1 MTIQPSAPS
10 RSARGAPP
18 SDPSTPFADLA
29 AMGVPVDLDSLTPA
43 FLRLVEETVAQ
54 VEACPL
60 RPDVTFDGYESLI
73 AAIRS
78 ATTLE
83 GTLLEKGIALVAAAN
98 PDLVLVGLERP
109 LPVHEAARAVF
120 RRNDWSRAAG
130 LRLDSEVATR
140 EHYMPDLLIVD
151 GTRNLALIVDVKR
164 SAASY
169 KPRTLAELRSRMMAS
184 ALVVR
189 DVLEREHDAPP
200 ISRADIAIID
210 GSGECRDEVRG
221 IFTIA
226 DLDWMLRID
235 GAAEAIAHLRGLYG
249 ARVRSMLDARC
260 TATVMPRLRE
270 RQVRDHGDAADG
282 LSAEQAVVEDP
293 ADGEEVDEDPGSEED
308 GLETDLCPSP
318 IGIASIA
325 RSTSP
330 RVVVGIARRN
340 R

>member
-29 AMGVPVDLDSLTPA
+29 AMGIPVDLDSLTPA

-210 GSGECRDEVRG
+210 GSGECRDEARG
-221 IFTIA
+221 IFAIA
-226 DLDWMLRID
+226 DLDWMLRI
-235 GAAEAIAHLRGLYG
+235 ARAHPAFRW
-249 ARVRSMLDARC
+249 C
-260 TATVMPRLRE
+260 
-270 RQVRDHGDAADG
+270 ADG
-282 LSAEQAVVEDP
+282 P
-293 ADGEEVDEDPGSEED
+293 ADF
-308 GLETDLCPSP
+308 LERPADWPATRYETKAIRGRPAFL
-318 IGIASIA
+318 
-325 RSTSP
+325 RFLRT
-330 RVVVGIARRN
+330 
-340 R
+340 

>member
-1 MTIQPSAPS
+1 
-10 RSARGAPP
+10 
-18 SDPSTPFADLA
+18 
-29 AMGVPVDLDSLTPA
+29 MGVPVDLDSLTPA

-98 PDLVLVGLERP
+98 PDLVLIGLERP

-200 ISRADIAIID
+200 IAGRQRKAHSSRI
-210 GSGECRDEVRG
+210 GSPSGRDSAGDQAR
-221 IFTIA
+221 
-226 DLDWMLRID
+226 
-235 GAAEAIAHLRGLYG
+235 AEAGSAIGTVWIRRRGPVRRG
-249 ARVRSMLDARC
+249 PPRAPPSAPIRSGHARPVPS
-260 TATVMPRLRE
+260 MPRGQPHEAGGSPLRRLHRTE
-270 RQVRDHGDAADG
+270 KRM
-282 LSAEQAVVEDP
+282 
-293 ADGEEVDEDPGSEED
+293 
-308 GLETDLCPSP
+308 
-318 IGIASIA
+318 
-325 RSTSP
+325 
-330 RVVVGIARRN
+330 
-340 R
+340 

>member
-1 MTIQPSAPS
+1 MTIESSTPLRSSRGVLPSE
-10 RSARGAPP
+10 
-18 SDPSTPFADLA
+18 PSTAFADPA
-29 AMGVPVDLDSLTPA
+29 AAGAAVDIASLTPA
-43 FLRLVEETVAQ
+43 FLRLVEETITQ
-54 VEACPL
+54 VEACPP
-60 RPDVTFDGYESLI
+60 RPDVTFDGYEGLI

-83 GTLLEKGIALVAAAN
+83 GTLLEKGIALVATVN

-120 RRNDWSRAAG
+120 RRNDWSRASG

-151 GTRNLALIVDVKR
+151 GARNLALIIDVKR

-169 KPRTLAELRSRMMAS
+169 KTRTLAELRSRMMAG

-210 GSGECRDEVRG
+210 GSGECRDEARG
-221 IFTIA
+221 IFAIA

-235 GAAEAIAHLRGLYG
+235 GAAGAIAHLRALYG
-249 ARVRSMLDARC
+249 ARVRAMLDARC
-260 TATVMPRLRE
+260 AATVMPRLRQ
-270 RQVRDHGDAADG
+270 RRVRDHGDAAG
-282 LSAEQAVVEDP
+282 EPLIEQDAVEDP
-293 ADGEEVDEDPGSEED
+293 VDGEEVDGDIDSEGD
-308 GLETDLCPSP
+308 GADIGRHRSP
-318 IGIASIA
+318 NGIAPVT
-325 RSTSP
+325 RSTAP